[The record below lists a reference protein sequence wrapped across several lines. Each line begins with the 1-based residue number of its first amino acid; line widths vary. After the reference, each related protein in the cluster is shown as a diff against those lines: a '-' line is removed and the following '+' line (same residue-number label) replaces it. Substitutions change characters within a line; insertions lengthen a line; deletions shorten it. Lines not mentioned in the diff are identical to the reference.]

1 MSLALYTKN
10 LAVGYAGKP
19 VLEDVNISLNKGE
32 IMALIGPNGAG
43 KSTLLRTLARQLNIL
58 NGNIYLDD
66 KDINEYKRD
75 DFARKVAVVFTDR
88 VKGELMT
95 CKDVVESGRY
105 PYTGFMG
112 KLSDKDKQ
120 IVARVMEDVRILD
133 IGDKD
138 YNAISDGQRQRVM
151 LARALCQEPEII
163 ILDEPTSYLDVKY
176 KLEFLMILEEMKK
189 KSDLTVIMSVHELD
203 LARRFADKVV
213 CIKDG
218 KVDREGSSSEV
229 IEEDYINELF
239 GISSELTDYARDK
252 QISVL

>member
-1 MSLALYTKN
+1 MEKALYTKN

-58 NGNIYLDD
+58 NGNVYLDD

-75 DFARKVAVVFTDR
+75 DLARKVAVVFTDR

-112 KLSDKDKQ
+112 KLSDNDKQ
-120 IVARVMEDVRILD
+120 IVARVMEDVRIHD